1 MATAT
6 FLGAASVFTVDTV
19 DLADQLVSITMN
31 KTVDA
36 LESTSLKD
44 ASRTYVKGLE
54 NSETTFTVLGSFV
67 TAEAIQSIFGD
78 VGNSVTIVF
87 EPITGAPATS
97 SPRYTHT
104 GAFLATLPIVVNVG
118 ELVQVT
124 ATYTGGA
131 IVQAVG
137 A

>member
-1 MATAT
+1 MATVT
-6 FLGAASVFTVDTV
+6 FLGAASVFTVDSV
-19 DLADQLVSITMN
+19 DLADQLSSITMN

-44 ASRTYVKGLE
+44 ASRTFVSGLQS
-54 NSETTFTVLGSFV
+54 SETTFTVMGSFA
-67 TAEAIQSIFGD
+67 TGEAVQSIFGD
-78 VGNSVTIVF
+78 VGSSVTIVF
-87 EPITGAPATS
+87 EPLTGAPGAS
-97 SPRYTHT
+97 SPRYTHS
-104 GAFLATLPIVVNVG
+104 GAFLASLPIVVNVG

-131 IVQAVG
+131 IVQAIS

>member
-1 MATAT
+1 MATVT
-6 FLGAASVFTVDTV
+6 FLGAAQVFTVDSV
-19 DLADQLVSITMN
+19 DLADQLSSITMN

-44 ASRTYVKGLE
+44 ASRTYVAGLE
-54 NSETTFTVLGSFV
+54 NSETTFTVMGSFA
-67 TAEAIQSIFGD
+67 TGEAIQSIFGD
-78 VGNSVTIVF
+78 VGSSVTIVF
-87 EPITGAPATS
+87 EPLTAAPGAS
-97 SPRYTHT
+97 SPQYTHT

-124 ATYTGGA
+124 ATYTGGSIA
-131 IVQAVG
+131 QAV

>member
-6 FLGAASVFTVDTV
+6 FLGAAAVFTVDSV
-19 DLADQLVSITMN
+19 DLADQLVNISMT

-44 ASRTYVKGLE
+44 TARAFVAGLE
-54 NSETTFTVLGSFV
+54 SSETTFTVLGSFA
-67 TAEAIQSIFGD
+67 TGEAVQSIFGD
-78 VGNSVTIVF
+78 VGSSVTIVF
-87 EPITGAPATS
+87 EPLTAAPGAS

-104 GAFLATLPIVVNVG
+104 GAFLASAPVVVNVG
-118 ELVQVT
+118 ELVQVS
-124 ATYTGGA
+124 ATYTGGSIA
-131 IVQAVG
+131 QAV

>member
-1 MATAT
+1 MATVT
-6 FLGAASVFTVDTV
+6 FLGAADVFTVDST

-44 ASRTYVKGLE
+44 SSRTFVKGLE
-54 NSETTFTVLGSFV
+54 SSETTFTVMGSFI
-67 TAEAIQSIFGD
+67 TAEAVQSLFGD
-78 VGNSVTIVF
+78 VGTSPTLVF
-87 EPITGAPATS
+87 SPLTGAPGVS

-104 GAFLATLPIVVNVG
+104 GGFLATLPIVVNVG

-124 ATYTGGA
+124 ATLTGGSIA
-131 IVQAVG
+131 QAL

>member
-6 FLGAASVFTVDTV
+6 FLGAAAVFTVDSV
-19 DLADQLVSITMN
+19 DLADQLVNISMT

-44 ASRTYVKGLE
+44 TARAFVAGLE
-54 NSETTFTVLGSFV
+54 SSETTFTVLGSFA
-67 TAEAIQSIFGD
+67 TGEAVQSIFGD
-78 VGNSVTIVF
+78 VGSSVTIVF
-87 EPITGAPATS
+87 EPLTAAPGAS

-104 GAFLATLPIVVNVG
+104 GAFLASAPVVVNVG

-124 ATYTGGA
+124 AT
-131 IVQAVG
+131 
-137 A
+137 

>member
-6 FLGAASVFTVDTV
+6 FLGAAAVFTVDSV
-19 DLADQLVSITMN
+19 DLADQLVSITMTKN
-31 KTVDA
+31 VDA

-44 ASRTYVKGLE
+44 ASRTFVAGLQS
-54 NSETTFTVLGSFV
+54 SETTFTVLGSFA
-67 TAEAIQSIFGD
+67 TGEAIQSIFGD
-78 VGNSVTIVF
+78 VGSSVTIVY
-87 EPITGAPATS
+87 EPLTAAPGAS
-97 SPRYTHT
+97 SPRYTHS
-104 GAFLATLPIVVNVG
+104 GAFLASAPIAVSVG

-131 IVQAVG
+131 IVQAV

>member
-1 MATAT
+1 MPTAT
-6 FLGAASVFTVDTV
+6 FLGAADVFSVDSV
-19 DLADQLVSITMN
+19 DLADQLVSLTMN

-44 ASRTYVKGLE
+44 SSRTFVKGLE
-54 NSETTFTVLGSFV
+54 SCETTFTVMGTFTSG
-67 TAEAIQSIFGD
+67 EAIQSIFGD
-78 VGNSVTIVF
+78 VGNSVTIIF
-87 EPITGAPATS
+87 APSGGAISPAA
-97 SPRYTHT
+97 PRYTHS

-131 IVQAVG
+131 IVQAV

>member
-6 FLGAASVFTVDTV
+6 FLGAAAVFTVDSV
-19 DLADQLVSITMN
+19 DLADQLVNISMT

-44 ASRTYVKGLE
+44 TARAFVAGLE
-54 NSETTFTVLGSFV
+54 SSETTFTVLGSFA
-67 TAEAIQSIFGD
+67 TGEAVQSIFGD
-78 VGNSVTIVF
+78 VGSSVTIVF
-87 EPITGAPATS
+87 EPLTAAPGAS

-104 GAFLATLPIVVNVG
+104 GAFLASAPVVVNVG

-124 ATYTGGA
+124 ATYTGGSIA
-131 IVQAVG
+131 QAV

>member
-6 FLGAASVFTVDTV
+6 FLGAAAVFTVDSV

-44 ASRTYVKGLE
+44 ASRTFVKGLE
-54 NSETTFTVLGSFV
+54 SSETTFTVMGTFASG
-67 TAEAIQSIFGD
+67 EAVQSIFGD
-78 VGNSVTIVF
+78 VGNSVTIVY
-87 EPITGAPATS
+87 EPLAAAPGAN
-97 SPRYTHT
+97 SPRYTHS

-131 IVQAVG
+131 IIQAIS

>member
-6 FLGAASVFTVDTV
+6 FLGAASVFTVDSV
-19 DLADQLVSITMN
+19 DLADQLSSITMT

-44 ASRTYVKGLE
+44 SSRTFVSGLQS
-54 NSETTFTVLGSFV
+54 SETTFTVMGSFA
-67 TAEAIQSIFGD
+67 TGEAVQAIFGD
-78 VGNSVTIVF
+78 VGSSVTIVF
-87 EPITGAPATS
+87 EPLAAAPGAS

-104 GAFLATLPIVVNVG
+104 GGFLAALPIVVNVG

-131 IVQAVG
+131 IVQAI

>member
-1 MATAT
+1 MATVT
-6 FLGAASVFTVDTV
+6 FLGACNVFTVDSV
-19 DLADQLVSITMN
+19 DLADQLSSITMT

-44 ASRTYVKGLE
+44 ASRTFVSGLQS
-54 NSETTFTVLGSFV
+54 SETTFTVMGSFL
-67 TAEAIQSIFGD
+67 TGEAIQSIFGD
-78 VGNSVTIVF
+78 VGSSVTIVF
-87 EPITGAPATS
+87 EPLTAAPGAS
-97 SPRYTHT
+97 SPRYTHS
-104 GAFLATLPIVVNVG
+104 GAFLASLPIVVNVG

-131 IVQAVG
+131 IVQAI

>member
-1 MATAT
+1 MATVT
-6 FLGAASVFTVDTV
+6 FLGACNVFTVDSV
-19 DLADQLVSITMN
+19 DLADQLSSITMT

-44 ASRTYVKGLE
+44 ASRTFVSGLQS
-54 NSETTFTVLGSFV
+54 SETTFTVMGSFA
-67 TAEAIQSIFGD
+67 TGEAIQSIFGD
-78 VGNSVTIVF
+78 VGSSVTIVF
-87 EPITGAPATS
+87 EPLTAAPGAS
-97 SPRYTHT
+97 SPRYTHS
-104 GAFLATLPIVVNVG
+104 GAFLAQLPIVVNVG

-131 IVQAVG
+131 IVQAI

>member
-6 FLGAASVFTVDTV
+6 FLGAAAVFTVDSV
-19 DLADQLVSITMN
+19 DLADQLVNISMT

-44 ASRTYVKGLE
+44 TARAFVAGLE
-54 NSETTFTVLGSFV
+54 SSETTFTVLGSFA
-67 TAEAIQSIFGD
+67 TGEAVQSIFGD
-78 VGNSVTIVF
+78 VGSSVTIVF
-87 EPITGAPATS
+87 EPLTAAPGAS
-97 SPRYTHT
+97 SPRYTHS
-104 GAFLATLPIVVNVG
+104 GAFLAQAPIVVNVG

-124 ATYTGGA
+124 ATYTGGSIA
-131 IVQAVG
+131 QAV